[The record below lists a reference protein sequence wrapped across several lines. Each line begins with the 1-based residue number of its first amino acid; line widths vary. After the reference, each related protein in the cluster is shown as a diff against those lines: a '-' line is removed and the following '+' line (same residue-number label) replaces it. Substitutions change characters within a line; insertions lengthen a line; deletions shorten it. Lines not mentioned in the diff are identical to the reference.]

1 MHVWRERVVVV
12 GSIDGRQGPAGLVRP
27 EPRPKGP
34 TMITVIQK
42 YLAFC
47 HLLAVSEKSGGS
59 SNSFRPLQHH
69 W

>member
-12 GSIDGRQGPAGLVRP
+12 GSGLVRP

-42 YLAFC
+42 CLAFC

-59 SNSFRPLQHH
+59 LLKLLPVQHH

>member
-12 GSIDGRQGPAGLVRP
+12 RSIDGGAGLVRP